1 MIKRIITTCLI
12 SLVSGIASAQNGTKP
27 VELRDVIGGRFY
39 AHGAGAGMRSLP
51 DGEHYSMMNREHNA
65 ILRYSFATGKL
76 VDTLFITSNAREC
89 NFKRFDDYQI
99 TEDGKHILLYT
110 DTEPIYRRSKKMNVY
125 HFDVRRRLVSPLS
138 ETSGK
143 VMIPTFSPDGR
154 MVAFVRDNNIFIKK
168 FEFDTEV
175 QVTTDGKRN
184 EIING
189 TTDWAYEEE
198 LETTKLMSW
207 SEDGLY
213 LSFVRSDERTVPE
226 YKMPMYTE
234 HLYPEDYKY
243 KYPVPGENNS
253 KVSLHIYNV
262 TDRSQKRV
270 AIPEGDAYY
279 IPRIEYI
286 GRNQDLAVMT
296 LNRHQNHFRMIYVN
310 SKTLIPKTIFEEKN
324 SRYLTAEDIHSIQ
337 FTREGFAYLS
347 ERSGYTHAY
356 LFSDRGQLIRPLTS
370 GKYDVTQFY
379 GLDNQGNAYYQA
391 ADLRP
396 ADRNIYRI
404 DSRGKKTLLGQSG
417 GTNQATF
424 SEGFHYYIGMHSS
437 LNSPSVTSVY
447 KTGSDKP
454 LRTLEDNHELRERLK
469 TYQFVPK
476 ELTKLRLADGTE
488 LNGWMVKPV
497 NFDASKKYPVLM
509 IQYGGPDSQLVLNQY
524 GFGWEYAL
532 AEKGFIVVC
541 YDGRGTGARGEE
553 WRKMTYLKL
562 GIQESDDQIAAAK
575 ALGKL
580 PYVDASRIGIWG
592 WSFGGYNTLMILTRS
607 QNVFKLGIA
616 VAPVTDWSFYDTIY
630 TERFMR
636 TPKENPEGYKQS
648 SALEHAKDLKSR
660 LLIIH
665 GSADDNVHL
674 QNTMNFTRE
683 LVDANIPFDMAIYT
697 DKDHGIRGG
706 NTSLH
711 IYSKM
716 MQYLIDHL

>member
-27 VELRDVIGGRFY
+27 VELREVIGGRFY
-39 AHGAGAGMRSLP
+39 AYGAGAGMRSLP

-337 FTREGFAYLS
+337 FTHEGFAYLS

-370 GKYDVTQFY
+370 GKYDITQFY

-391 ADLRP
+391 ADLSP

-404 DSRGKKTLLGQSG
+404 DSRGKKTLLGQLG

-454 LRTLEDNHELRERLK
+454 LRTLEDNHDLRERLK
-469 TYQFVPK
+469 TYQFAPK

-497 NFDASKKYPVLM
+497 NFDESKKYPVLM
-509 IQYGGPDSQLVLNQY
+509 IQYSGPDSQLVLNQY

-592 WSFGGYNTLMILTRS
+592 WSFGGYNTLMSLTRS

-660 LLIIH
+660 LLIMH

-674 QNTMNFTRE
+674 QNTMDFTRE

>member
-27 VELRDVIGGRFY
+27 VELREVIGGRFY
-39 AHGAGAGMRSLP
+39 AYGAGAGMRSLP

-99 TEDGKHILLYT
+99 AEDGKHILLYT

-138 ETSGK
+138 ETAGK

-189 TTDWAYEEE
+189 TTDRAYEEE

-213 LSFVRSDERTVPE
+213 LSFVRSDERAVPE
-226 YKMPMYTE
+226 YKMPMYTG

-391 ADLRP
+391 ADLSP

-454 LRTLEDNHELRERLK
+454 LRTLEDNHDLRERLK
-469 TYQFVPK
+469 TYQFAPK

-509 IQYGGPDSQLVLNQY
+509 IQYRFSACTQSVW
-524 GFGWEYAL
+524 FW
-532 AEKGFIVVC
+532 
-541 YDGRGTGARGEE
+541 
-553 WRKMTYLKL
+553 L
-562 GIQESDDQIAAAK
+562 GICAC
-575 ALGKL
+575 
-580 PYVDASRIGIWG
+580 R
-592 WSFGGYNTLMILTRS
+592 
-607 QNVFKLGIA
+607 
-616 VAPVTDWSFYDTIY
+616 
-630 TERFMR
+630 
-636 TPKENPEGYKQS
+636 EGLY
-648 SALEHAKDLKSR
+648 R
-660 LLIIH
+660 CLL
-665 GSADDNVHL
+665 
-674 QNTMNFTRE
+674 
-683 LVDANIPFDMAIYT
+683 
-697 DKDHGIRGG
+697 
-706 NTSLH
+706 
-711 IYSKM
+711 
-716 MQYLIDHL
+716 